1 MIMNDMEKYFEKYK
15 GLTEELES
23 CPSVTEQAFL
33 GRLHEERARKRFRR
47 HTLALT
53 LIGMAAALMVVIICR
68 GAKHGLIRRRCMW
81 RIIGRAWRRCFRRC
95 GRWKRRRSCA
105 GRWAC
110 RQSSRAC
117 CIARRILP
125 KDWKILKNWKLRKN
139 IAAAALTKS
148 EYCTANVAGLISS
161 GRRPCMIIKFSML

>member
-1 MIMNDMEKYFEKYK
+1 MEKYFEKYRS
-15 GLTEELES
+15 LAEELEN

-33 GRLHEERARKRFRR
+33 GRFHEERARKRFRR
-47 HTLALT
+47 RTLALT
-53 LIGMAAALMVVIICR
+53 
-68 GAKHGLIRRRCMW
+68 LIRRRCMW
-81 RIIGRAWRRCFRRC
+81 RIIGRAWHRCFRRC
-95 GRWKRRRSCA
+95 GRWKRHRNCA

-161 GRRPCMIIKFSML
+161 GRQPCMIIKFSML

>member
-15 GLTEELES
+15 GLAEELES

-47 HTLALT
+47 RTLALT
-53 LIGMAAALMVVIICR
+53 LIGMAAALMVVIILPGR
-68 GAKHGLIRRRCMW
+68 EA
-81 RIIGRAWRRCFRRC
+81 RIDPAEVYVENYREGVAPLLSEVR
-95 GRWKRRRSCA
+95 A

-161 GRRPCMIIKFSML
+161 GRQPCMIIKFSML

>member
-1 MIMNDMEKYFEKYK
+1 MIMNDMEKYFEKYR
-15 GLTEELES
+15 GLAEGLES

-47 HTLALT
+47 RTLALT
-53 LIGMAAALMVVIICR
+53 LIGMAAALMVVIILPGR
-68 GAKHGLIRRRCMW
+68 MW

-95 GRWKRRRSCA
+95 GRWKRRRNCA

-148 EYCTANVAGLISS
+148 EYCTANVVGLISS